1 MFGIAVFVAVDMMW
15 FILNEQIPSLRD
27 VWYFSSMFPVF
38 CGMMVTIF
46 AGGLV
51 MWKRFASAAVCGGFI
66 GFFSIL
72 TSYLYLGEEIASI
85 SDVLIMGVWRAFAF
99 AVFAAIGAIIA
110 EINLPD
116 PDLRGTDS
124 RDMGI

>member
-1 MFGIAVFVAVDMMW
+1 MFGIIIFVTVDMMW
-15 FILNEQIPSLRD
+15 FIYNEQIPSLRD
-27 VWYFSSMFPVF
+27 IWYFSSAFPIF

-51 MWKRFASAAVCGGFI
+51 MWKRFANAAVCGGFI

-72 TSYLYLGEEIASI
+72 TLYLYLGEEIASI

-116 PDLRGTDS
+116 PDLRRINS
-124 RDMGI
+124 RDMRI